1 MLSPFFYYRKVCQN
15 CTCAFECHKISEAH
29 ITKLVSEFQ
38 RHCGSASDN
47 DSGCALEE
55 YAWVPPAL
63 RLEQVCSGDDGGI
76 SFPHFIFSFIQ
87 TSKYWHK
94 LITTFCTAWGIIYH
108 LLCLSTVHH
117 YPLSLLKTHFNV
129 FEEKLIA

>member
-63 RLEQVCSGDDGGI
+63 RLEQVCSGDNG
-76 SFPHFIFSFIQ
+76 
-87 TSKYWHK
+87 W
-94 LITTFCTAWGIIYH
+94 
-108 LLCLSTVHH
+108 
-117 YPLSLLKTHFNV
+117 NV
-129 FEEKLIA
+129 FPTFYLLVYSNFKILAQTDHNILHSMGYYLSPVVPVNCPSSSLKFIKNTFQCI